1 MAKYFVELVL
11 RILYDEIFHRWIST
25 ENIGRRNISL
35 VALHEE
41 YYDSIDTPD
50 IMDIVSRSI
59 SSMASYQYGNIGTA
73 EYLHHDIIHE
83 ISFICNVTLLILHR
97 GISRQW
103 HRIVNI
109 CIVVLHGR
117 YCTAEYFINGFA
129 QKILH
134 CGIFERSYVQLL
146 SNILSVVLHEEYC
159 TAD

>member
-109 CIVVLHGR
+109 CNISTVASHYQ
-117 YCTAEYFINGFA
+117 YCTVYQYFVGSFTRR
-129 QKILH
+129 ILH
-134 CGIFERSYVQLL
+134 CSFACK
-146 SNILSVVLHEEYC
+146 ILYKAPWLYI
-159 TAD
+159 T